1 METEIKDILGQL
13 KNMIEA
19 NRDMG
24 LDPPPISNEVLDY
37 LNAKAP
43 ERPVNPGRPD
53 QPDSLEALRAHIGDC
68 RRCKLHKGRKNLVF
82 GEGSPRARLVFER
95 DIGEQ
100 HALDLYDEYM
110 EQLDSKS

>member
-43 ERPVNPGRPD
+43 ERPVNPGRPERPVD
-53 QPDSLEALRAHIGDC
+53 SVRPDHPDSLE
-68 RRCKLHKGRKNLVF
+68 
-82 GEGSPRARLVFER
+82 
-95 DIGEQ
+95 
-100 HALDLYDEYM
+100 
-110 EQLDSKS
+110 